1 LNKSTAFKH
10 QLVRRGILPKAL
22 KRGKMTNSSSKSAPQ
37 SSFVP
42 LSPNER
48 PQQRLNL
55 VQSLGPRPEGFSGHV
70 SWIDGPP
77 QKPPLRS
84 PRNVERVC
92 SVEWAWSPTH
102 DRLDSYYINEKPNYW
117 ALWKHELDDGSS
129 PWRWTWRLYAYAPKV
144 SNEDVSTI
152 VAYMLFD
159 AWTDEA
165 RAVGLDHYHWINETG
180 ILDTETVQA
189 IGRAVWGNVD
199 YE

>member
-1 LNKSTAFKH
+1 
-10 QLVRRGILPKAL
+10 
-22 KRGKMTNSSSKSAPQ
+22 M
-37 SSFVP
+37 
-42 LSPNER
+42 
-48 PQQRLNL
+48 
-55 VQSLGPRPEGFSGHV
+55 
-70 SWIDGPP
+70 
-77 QKPPLRS
+77 
-84 PRNVERVC
+84 ERVC

-117 ALWKHELDDGSS
+117 ALWKHELDDVSS

-144 SNEDVSTI
+144 PNEDVSTI

>member
-1 LNKSTAFKH
+1 
-10 QLVRRGILPKAL
+10 
-22 KRGKMTNSSSKSAPQ
+22 MTNSSSKSAPQ

-55 VQSLGPRPEGFSGHV
+55 VQSLGPLPEGFSGHV
-70 SWIDGPP
+70 CWIDGPP

-144 SNEDVSTI
+144 PNEDVSTI